1 MQPEDEVEPV
11 NSEDSHSDSEA
22 AQTANTPEDEEGPE
36 PPIEDTTDAPN
47 QYSPSLGTAEAT
59 PETPLQVE
67 EGPPTLPP
75 GVGTSQ
81 PLTTTPKEKR
91 VPGACM
97 LTSFVPLQ
105 LVAHLDQGN
114 SCGKPVIIY
123 DNERCNSVL
132 SGTVN
137 FDL

>member
-1 MQPEDEVEPV
+1 MVEPV
-11 NSEDSHSDSEA
+11 NSA
-22 AQTANTPEDEEGPE
+22 DEEAPE
-36 PPIEDTTDAPN
+36 PPMEDTIDAPN
-47 QYSPSLGTAEAT
+47 QDSPSLGIAEAT
-59 PETPLQVE
+59 PETPLEVE
-67 EGPPTLPP
+67 EDPPTLPP

-81 PLTTTPKEKR
+81 PLKTPPKEKR

-97 LTSFVPLQ
+97 LTSFVTLQ

-123 DNERCNSVL
+123 DNERCNSVT
-132 SGTVN
+132 SGTIH